1 MASDEKEYSSTS
13 TTLTST
19 VVNSTGNIG
28 MSNFPDATVVI
39 IVATLLSIFVVS
51 TVLVAILLFLIFR
64 KKIKKEDVS
73 KTQLSDNNILEH
85 YSPEVDVRN
94 QQSIDQLH
102 LTDEE
107 TMQGYETDL
116 YATVDEDMK
125 KRCPDVVNFNN
136 DKDEKNNNAKCP
148 DISELY
154 AVVDKNRSQQDKEI
168 SDIYSVVD
176 KSKRKDK
183 VDDKL
188 PDVYATV
195 DKTKKESKINDN
207 AELSDMYATV
217 DKSKKNKQ
225 VTDTELSEM
234 YATVDKTKKKSK
246 ANDNVEI
253 SN

>member
-1 MASDEKEYSSTS
+1 MASDEKEYSSSS

-39 IVATLLSIFVVS
+39 IVATLLSIIVVS

-64 KKIKKEDVS
+64 KKIKKEDFS
-73 KTQLSDNNILEH
+73 KPQLSDNNILEH
-85 YSPEVDVRN
+85 YSPEVDGN
-94 QQSIDQLH
+94 QQSFDQLH

-107 TMQGYETDL
+107 TMHGCETDL

-125 KRCPDVVNFNN
+125 KRSQDVVNFDN
-136 DKDEKNNNAKCP
+136 DKDEKNNNAICP

-154 AVVDKNRSQQDKEI
+154 AVVDKNRSQQADKEI

-176 KSKRKDK
+176 KSKRKEK

-195 DKTKKESKINDN
+195 DKTKKESKVNDN

-225 VTDTELSEM
+225 VNDTELSEM